1 VGWEND
7 DSKAKA
13 GNSQLQLNYSLTDE
27 LPLQGEI
34 SQYRLAQVDLDGKT
48 TYSETR
54 IIRMNESSVV
64 EIFPNPTTGSFFLIM
79 SNDGKKLDIQVVNQ
93 FGKVINAFKGISTSS
108 FKMNLTASGIYYI
121 RLSNPETGEQS
132 IQRIVVQK

>member
-1 VGWEND
+1 
-7 DSKAKA
+7 
-13 GNSQLQLNYSLTDE
+13 
-27 LPLQGEI
+27 
-34 SQYRLAQVDLDGKT
+34 LAQVDLDGKT